1 MFLCVFLL
9 RSSFLPL
16 SPLFFVCFFLSLL
29 RSVEWSLSSSFSV
42 VVAVAFA
49 RTSQEEEE
57 EEAEA
62 DARLGNRME

>member
-42 VVAVAFA
+42 VAVAFA